1 MDLRLSPS
9 QRPLCIVGRAG
20 EREKEKESARGTMGR
35 GKKPSSSLPRK
46 SGAILNALYGG
57 GSRLFPLPIVPARFL
72 FFDYCYLYWDT
83 QREPRRRRED
93 LRQMPG
99 SSSLRACSPSGGVA
113 RPTCECKARYPSSR
127 LACRNWRACSL
138 AKFKHRRLHVTKLNA
153 KSRKICRSYSLV
165 LGSSH
170 VKLDLWPCPRT
181 RFISQA
187 LWCVFRRI
195 FPLPMH

>member
-9 QRPLCIVGRAG
+9 QRPLCIVGRTG

-46 SGAILNALYGG
+46 SGAILNALYGR

-72 FFDYCYLYWDT
+72 FFDYCYLYWGT

-170 VKLDLWPCPRT
+170 VKLDL
-181 RFISQA
+181 
-187 LWCVFRRI
+187 
-195 FPLPMH
+195 

>member
-1 MDLRLSPS
+1 
-9 QRPLCIVGRAG
+9 
-20 EREKEKESARGTMGR
+20 MGR

-46 SGAILNALYGG
+46 SGAILNALYGR

-72 FFDYCYLYWDT
+72 FFDYCYFYWDT

-93 LRQMPG
+93 LRQMRG

-113 RPTCECKARYPSSR
+113 RSHARPTSECKVRYPSSR
-127 LACRNWRACSL
+127 LACRNWRAWSL
-138 AKFKHRRLHVTKLNA
+138 TKFKRRSLHVTKLNV
-153 KSRKICRSYSLV
+153 KSRKICRSHSLV

-170 VKLDLWPCPRT
+170 VKLNLWPCPRT

-187 LWCVFRRI
+187 W
-195 FPLPMH
+195 P